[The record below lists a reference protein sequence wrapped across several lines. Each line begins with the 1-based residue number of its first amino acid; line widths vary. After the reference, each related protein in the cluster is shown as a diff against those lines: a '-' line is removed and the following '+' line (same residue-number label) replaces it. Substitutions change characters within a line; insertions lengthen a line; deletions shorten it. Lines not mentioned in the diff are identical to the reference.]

1 MNDPE
6 ETNNPPDRYQEW
18 ADSELV
24 LDHEADPDPFR
35 NIGPWDSSWPD
46 AGHSS

>member
-24 LDHEADPDPFR
+24 LDHEADPRGFER
-35 NIGPWDSSWPD
+35 IETNETI
-46 AGHSS
+46 

>member
-6 ETNNPPDRYQEW
+6 KTNNPPDRYQEW

-24 LDHEADPDPFR
+24 LDHDANPDPFR